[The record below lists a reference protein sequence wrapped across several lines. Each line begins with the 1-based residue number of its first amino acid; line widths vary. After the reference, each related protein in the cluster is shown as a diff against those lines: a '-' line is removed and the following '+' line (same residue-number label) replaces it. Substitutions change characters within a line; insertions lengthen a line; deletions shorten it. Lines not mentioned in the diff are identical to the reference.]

1 MNKLKVSV
9 ITAVRNGLNAV
20 GRTIDSVA
28 EQSYPRIEHVV
39 VDGASS
45 DGTTEYLQTRMPE
58 IDIFQSQP
66 DSGVY
71 DAFNN
76 GLKLA
81 TGDIIGYLNAGDVFA
96 NRNSVEH
103 IMAYFEDC
111 SVDAVFGDVA
121 MTSQTNLSKVVRR
134 YKSESFTPGRMRY
147 GFMPAH
153 PTLYLRRSVYE
164 ILGSYDV
171 SYGIAGDFE
180 LALRVFL
187 RRATVFRYA
196 PEILVKMPVGG
207 LSTRGWRSKWRITM
221 EMRTACAK
229 NLVRTNI
236 FLLSLRF
243 PVKTYELI
251 KYRLWPTNE

>member
-1 MNKLKVSV
+1 MKTLKVSV
-9 ITAVRNGLNAV
+9 ITAVRNSLNV
-20 GRTIDSVA
+20 IGRTIDSVA

-45 DGTTEYLQTRMPE
+45 DGTTKYLQTRRSE
-58 IDIFQSQP
+58 IAVFQSQP

-81 TGDIIGYLNAGDVFA
+81 TGDIVGYLNAGDVFA

-103 IMAYFEDC
+103 IMAYFEDS

-134 YKSESFTPGRMRY
+134 YKSSSFTPGRMRF

-164 ILGSYDV
+164 ILGGYDV

-187 RRATVFRYA
+187 KRATVFSYA
-196 PEILVKMPVGG
+196 PEILVKMPIGG

-243 PVKTYELI
+243 PIKTYELI

>member
-1 MNKLKVSV
+1 MNKPKVSV
-9 ITAVRNGLNAV
+9 ITAVRNGLNVV

-28 EQSYPRIEHVV
+28 EQSYPQIEYVV

-45 DGTTEYLQTRMPE
+45 DGTTKYLQTRRSE
-58 IDIFQSQP
+58 IDVFQSQP

-76 GLKLA
+76 GLRLA

-103 IMAYFEDC
+103 IMAHFEDG

-121 MTSQTNLSKVVRR
+121 MTSQTNLSKVVRQ
-134 YKSESFTPGRMRY
+134 YKSDGFTPKQMRF

-153 PTLYLRRSVYE
+153 PTLYLRRSIYE
-164 ILGSYDV
+164 ILGGYDISYE
-171 SYGIAGDFE
+171 IAGDFE
-180 LALRVFL
+180 FALRLFL
-187 RRATVFRYA
+187 KRATVFSYA

-207 LSTRGWRSKWRITM
+207 LSTRGWQSKWRITM

-229 NLVRTNI
+229 NFVSTNL

-243 PVKTYELI
+243 PIKTYELI
-251 KYRLWPTNE
+251 KHRFWPSHE